1 MSHGDK
7 IQGVANLS
15 RDIRLG
21 AAGSVAGPEYIAR
34 TCCWSHMAIVGS
46 RDHFFNMSKAFVA
59 RESARMAEV
68 VKGLLHEHYP
78 NHPLELQAGDEAGP
92 HSESDRPGPPM
103 LRLIYHSLTS
113 EDLQLRDDGL
123 DFDRLQSL
131 YQLSVIAHMMTLKEA
146 RDEASASELLSRQG
160 KKAAD
165 ARHAEN
171 REIAQEIKDWYAAN
185 HHRYKSM
192 DAAAAAVTKLQPVVF
207 STARKH
213 IGTAAKGLGL
223 RK

>member
-1 MSHGDK
+1 
-7 IQGVANLS
+7 
-15 RDIRLG
+15 
-21 AAGSVAGPEYIAR
+21 
-34 TCCWSHMAIVGS
+34 
-46 RDHFFNMSKAFVA
+46 
-59 RESARMAEV
+59 
-68 VKGLLHEHYP
+68 
-78 NHPLELQAGDEAGP
+78 
-92 HSESDRPGPPM
+92 
-103 LRLIYHSLTS
+103 
-113 EDLQLRDDGL
+113 
-123 DFDRLQSL
+123 
-131 YQLSVIAHMMTLKEA
+131 MTLKEA

-171 REIAQEIKDWYAAN
+171 REIAQEIKDWYSAN